1 MVGMGLS
8 NAEKQRRWR
17 ERRNALA
24 RGHPEVVEGALLR
37 EVERTKRGELSEVER
52 IALADRLAD
61 TAMRHL
67 WRAHALNEISKK
79 VRAGER

>member
-1 MVGMGLS
+1 MGLS

-24 RGHPEVVEGALLR
+24 RASPEAIEAAFLQD
-37 EVERTKRGELSEVER
+37 VERCERGEMSEEER

-61 TAMRHL
+61 QGMAHL
-67 WRAHALNEISKK
+67 RLAQRLTTMARR
-79 VRAGER
+79 VRSR